1 MLLFER
7 KRRNLY
13 RSCIR
18 FFFFDTVEI
27 VTSIYP
33 LLSCLEIFF
42 LGAFWTH
49 KGPIMKK
56 LISLLLIV
64 SACSIS
70 YAESMK
76 FITVL
81 SGPVGTFNKLEA
93 VDPSAAAKG
102 ATVNFCTKI
111 GTQGL
116 VKLKG
121 TSSANLSTVTLSD
134 GSTLG
139 STDGGKFSLSQI
151 ELHSGGSLIGG
162 RLLGNT
168 VNVSNAASGKA
179 TQLHG
184 NTLTVAGAKTKT
196 LDVKNGA
203 SKISVQ
209 HDAADMVWS
218 NEYQDDDACKEGSSY
233 DKCKKQYLLK
243 SKGSSAP
250 ENCQPTDPRGATFT
264 EECPE
269 GQTGIITVTW
279 DNCTYVKT
287 SSCKDNTST
296 RYLSNYK
303 CTGLNKPIDMLWAED
318 CSTTTDSCSD
328 VQRKNLPW
336 NVWHAGAWLADF
348 EQIPSGCSPG
358 QECSSCVLGQKYISG
373 FLFPGKSCFEPNLN
387 SPDMCRLL
395 LVVKYVQCIESTT
408 GIIAQ
413 GVSSCTLW
421 SDTEKGNGED
431 FELNGTL

>member
-1 MLLFER
+1 
-7 KRRNLY
+7 
-13 RSCIR
+13 
-18 FFFFDTVEI
+18 
-27 VTSIYP
+27 
-33 LLSCLEIFF
+33 
-42 LGAFWTH
+42 
-49 KGPIMKK
+49 MKK
-56 LISLLLIV
+56 FILLLLV
-64 SACSIS
+64 LSAGSIS

-81 SGPVGTFNKLEA
+81 SSPVGTFNKLEA
-93 VDPSAAAKG
+93 VDPSAPAKG
-102 ATVNFCTKI
+102 ATVNFCTNI

-116 VKLKG
+116 VALKG
-121 TSSANLSTVTLSD
+121 VSPAQLNTVTL
-134 GSTLG
+134 GSNAVLG
-139 STDGGKFSLSQI
+139 KTDEGKFSLTQI
-151 ELHSGGSLIGG
+151 ELHSGGSITGG
-162 RLLGNT
+162 RLFGNT
-168 VNVSNAASGKA
+168 VTVSNAATGKA
-179 TQLHG
+179 NNLYG
-184 NTLTVAGAKTKT
+184 NQLTVAGAKTKR
-196 LDVKNGA
+196 LNVKNGA
-203 SKISVQ
+203 SQISGPG
-209 HDAADMVWS
+209 DSTGTEEMVWS